1 LTLAATTNGKLIS
14 GSVDKT
20 VKIWDYNEG
29 LLIATINE
37 FKDQV
42 SSIMIQSND
51 LLFSASNEKTIK
63 SNIT

>member
-20 VKIWDYNEG
+20 V
-29 LLIATINE
+29 
-37 FKDQV
+37 
-42 SSIMIQSND
+42 IQSND

>member
-1 LTLAATTNGKLIS
+1 LTLATTNNGKLIS
-14 GSVDKT
+14 GSADKT

-29 LLIATINE
+29 LLIATIDE

-42 SSIMIQSND
+42 SSIVIQSND

-63 SNIT
+63 SKIT